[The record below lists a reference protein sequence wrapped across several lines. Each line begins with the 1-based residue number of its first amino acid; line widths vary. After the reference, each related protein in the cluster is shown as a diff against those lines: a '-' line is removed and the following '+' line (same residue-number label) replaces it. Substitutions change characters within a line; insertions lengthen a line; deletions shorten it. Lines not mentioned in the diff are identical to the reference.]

1 MMRNRSFVVVAAVLL
16 VAGLAAAQSS
26 GRWINVNVD
35 EVSSGTKVEVH
46 LPLDLVLNVLDG
58 VDVEHFHGG
67 HVELETDVDVDWP
80 KVLNAVKDAPDGEY
94 VKVQGPDEDVQVMKK
109 AGTLFIHVTGKG
121 EDQEIVDVQVPASI
135 LTSLDIDGENRIDV
149 KALLSSLATLPSG
162 DLVKVTSN
170 DANVRI
176 WIE

>member
-1 MMRNRSFVVVAAVLL
+1 MRNRALVTLAAVLL
-16 VAGLAAAQSS
+16 VAGLAAAQD

-35 EVSSGTKVEVH
+35 EVATGTKVEVH

-67 HVELETDVDVDWP
+67 HVELGTDVDVDWP
-80 KVLNAVKDAPDGEY
+80 RVLGAVKDAPDGEY

-109 AGTLFIHVTGKG
+109 GGTLFIHVTGKG
-121 EDQEIVDVQVPASI
+121 ESPETVDVQVPASV
-135 LTSLDIDGENRIDV
+135 LTSLNVDAENRIDV
-149 KALLSSLATLPSG
+149 KALIQSLASLPSG

-170 DANVRI
+170 EANVRV